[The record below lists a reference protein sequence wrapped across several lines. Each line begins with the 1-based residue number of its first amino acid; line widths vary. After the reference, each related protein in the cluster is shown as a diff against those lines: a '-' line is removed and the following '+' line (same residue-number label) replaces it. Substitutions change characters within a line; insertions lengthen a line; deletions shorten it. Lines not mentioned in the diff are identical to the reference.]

1 MQPIVKFDRTLVTV
15 LVDEVV
21 HVMLE
26 LAAPPANPLER
37 APLDVVVVLDRSGS
51 MAGEPLASVLSA
63 TAHLLRLAGPDDRL
77 GVVAFDDTVQM
88 VVPLADTDVDAAV
101 QRVNTIHAGGSTN
114 LSGGWLKALEMLTLQ
129 PRPDALRR
137 IILLTDGHANAGLTG
152 MNQLAPLV
160 KTGHTQGVTTS
171 FIGFSDGY
179 DEELLAAL
187 ADAGMGNDYW
197 CDGPDQAAKV
207 FADEFGGL
215 ASVVAQNVSV
225 EITPSAGVAATAV
238 LNEFPI
244 TELPNGV
251 QVMMGDAYG
260 GERRKLV
267 AKFHLRPSTATG
279 RVDVATLTVRWAST
293 GGDLALHTVT
303 VPVVV
308 HAGDGGQTD
317 PGASPEVTEEVLR
330 LEVAKARREAREAAE
345 RGDHGE
351 ASTHFI
357 RGARMA
363 SVLPMS
369 EALVNE
375 LLADA
380 DDLQRGHW
388 DATQAKRNFSR
399 SRSTSKGRRADYT
412 AMPEQT
418 EPPAGAQG
426 PQDSQDPQ
434 GPQV

>member
-26 LAAPPANPLER
+26 LAAPPANPMER

-88 VVPLADTDVDAAV
+88 VVPLTNTDVDAAV
-101 QRVNTIHAGGSTN
+101 QRVNAIHAGGSTN
-114 LSGGWLKALEMLTLQ
+114 LSGGWLKALEMLTMQ

-160 KTGHTQGVTTS
+160 KSGHTQGVTTS

-244 TELPNGV
+244 TELPNGM
-251 QVMMGDAYG
+251 QVMLGDAYG
-260 GERRKLV
+260 GERRKVV
-267 AKFHLRPSTATG
+267 AKFHLRPTSTTG
-279 RVDVATLTVRWAST
+279 QVDVATLTVRWAST

-308 HAGDGGQTD
+308 HAGDSGQID

-330 LEVAKARREAREAAE
+330 LEVAKARRQAREAAE
-345 RGDHGE
+345 RGNHDQ
-351 ASTHFI
+351 ASMLFVQ
-357 RGARMA
+357 GARMA
-363 SVLPMS
+363 TGLPMS
-369 EALVNE
+369 EAIVSE

-388 DATQAKRNFSR
+388 NAAQAKRNFSR
-399 SRSTSKGRRADYT
+399 SRSTNKGRRTDYT
-412 AMPEQT
+412 SMP
-418 EPPAGAQG
+418 EPPAQPDPPAG
-426 PQDSQDPQ
+426 PQDPQ
-434 GPQV
+434 NPQV